1 MLLLLGIT
9 LTRNDLVIRLILS
22 TDKTIDVHDF
32 FFIVIL
38 FSTVYRFALNF
49 NLLYK
54 LMA

>member
-32 FFIVIL
+32 FF
-38 FSTVYRFALNF
+38 YRHSFLHSLPF
-49 NLLYK
+49 RSK
-54 LMA
+54 F